1 MPSGNVRVL
10 VVGAGIV
17 GRSIAYYLAHAGI
30 VVHVVDGDRRPS
42 PTSRASLGVLTH
54 PNGGDDQLSSFY
66 RECHTSHGELSVRL
80 LEETGI
86 DVGWQELGGID
97 LFLAEDRK
105 EDADDL
111 IAFNHSRNCRAE
123 LVEGGRLSE
132 LEPQLAP
139 GVTAGVFFPDDHRVN
154 PEALAEALLTSAAR
168 IGVQVSFGTR
178 LKRIDAVDSG
188 GVRVTLS
195 SEQGDRSEGA
205 DCLVLAA
212 GARTGEL
219 TAAAGLELA
228 VRPIRG
234 QQCRFRGDGAVRHI
248 LRHGGHH
255 LLPAG
260 GEIVVGGTVEDVGF
274 DLETTEDAERMFTAL
289 CSQVLAVKPSLTDQ
303 RAGLRPKSKKGRPVI
318 GPLDADGQLFVATGH
333 YKNGVL
339 MGPMTGRVV
348 AEWIST
354 GAPSLDMSVF
364 APKV

>member
-1 MPSGNVRVL
+1 M
-10 VVGAGIV
+10 
-17 GRSIAYYLAHAGI
+17 GRSIAYFLAHAGF

-54 PNGGDDQLSSFY
+54 FNGGEDQLSTFY
-66 RECHTSHGELSVRL
+66 REGHTLHAELSVRL

-86 DVGWQELGGID
+86 DVGWQALGGID
-97 LFLAEDRK
+97 LFLEGAAEM
-105 EDADDL
+105 EDAHKL
-111 IAFNHSRNCRAE
+111 VAFNRSRNCRAE
-123 LVEGGRLSE
+123 LVEGRRLRE
-132 LEPQLAP
+132 LEPRVARE
-139 GVTAGVFFPDDHRVN
+139 VTAGVYFPDDHRVN
-154 PEALAEALLTSAAR
+154 PEALAEALLTSATRLGA
-168 IGVQVSFGTR
+168 QVSFGTR
-178 LKRIDAVDSG
+178 LKRIDAVAPG

-219 TAAAGLELA
+219 AAGVGRELA

-234 QQCRFRGDGAVRHI
+234 QQCRFSGDGVVRHI
-248 LRHGGHH
+248 LRHGGYH

-274 DLETTEDAERMFTAL
+274 DLDTTEDAERMFTAL
-289 CSQVLAVKPSLTDQ
+289 CSQVLAIEPSLTGQ
-303 RAGLRPKSKKGRPVI
+303 RAGLRPKAKKGRPVI
-318 GPLDADGQLFVATGH
+318 GPFDTDGQLFVATGH

-339 MGPMTGRVV
+339 MGPITGRVV

-364 APKV
+364 APTV